1 MLPPSQLARGRR
13 LADTGIAQIRGLL
26 GGNAGED
33 RVAASHFMVGAGFLV
48 LGGVLSV
55 LALASLRFADLFP
68 VTYGRLEPM
77 ANLTLM
83 IGFGAI
89 SLIGG
94 VYYVLPRLTGARLW
108 STDLARLGLLATS
121 GLVIV
126 GLAAMAFG
134 FGTGR
139 QPFGLPWWLHLPLL
153 FVLALPLVITIGT
166 VANRREEHSYVTL
179 WFVLAGTTWLPLL
192 YIAFFAGELPFLGAV
207 QVAYTDLFF
216 SAGFVT
222 MVLFTLGTGLFYY
235 TAVKELDVP
244 LASRQLAFVG
254 LWSLGFASVWWGV
267 AQLTFGPGPT
277 WVSGVAA
284 ALGLAFPIGALANAA
299 NISVTL
305 EGSWAEL
312 NDRPGVTSGVVG
324 LYLAVGVAALAA
336 LAGFRSV
343 ASLAALTTYWEAIEY
358 LAIAG
363 VGTLLVAGVSFS
375 AMPRL
380 VGRELHSIKRAKSF
394 IRLTVTGSVGVLLTM
409 VAAGLMSGYSWL
421 GGSNSA
427 AYIDAGEG
435 WAAGVGGSV
444 DSLLLAAVAFGFV
457 TFAGHLAY
465 ASTIFSTVT
474 RGRATT
480 QEVLVPRVADDE

>member
-1 MLPPSQLARGRR
+1 M
-13 LADTGIAQIRGLL
+13 
-26 GGNAGED
+26 
-33 RVAASHFMVGAGFLV
+33 AATHFVVGAGFLI
-48 LGGVLSV
+48 LGSVLSL
-55 LALASLRFADLFP
+55 LALASLRFAGLFP
-68 VTYGRLEPM
+68 ITYGRLEPM

-83 IGFGAI
+83 IGFGVI
-89 SLIGG
+89 SLMGG

-108 STDLARLGLLATS
+108 STDLARLGLLGTS
-121 GLVIV
+121 ALVIA
-126 GLAAMAFG
+126 GLAAIALG

-139 QPFGLPWWLHLPLL
+139 QPFGLPWWLHLPMI
-153 FVLALPLVITIGT
+153 FVLALPGMITIGT
-166 VANRREEHSYVTL
+166 LAHRQEKRSYVTL

-192 YIAFFAGELPFLGAV
+192 YLVFFAGELPALGAV

-235 TAVKELDVP
+235 TAVKELNVP
-244 LASRQLAFVG
+244 LASRQLALVG

-299 NISVTL
+299 NISATL
-305 EGSWAEL
+305 EGSWSEL
-312 NDRPGVTSGVVG
+312 KDRPGVTSGVVG
-324 LYLAVGVAALAA
+324 LYLAVGVGALAA

-343 ASLAALTTYWEAIEY
+343 ASVTALTSYWEAIDY

-363 VGTLLVAGVSFS
+363 VGVLLVAGVSFS

-380 VGRELHSIKRAKSF
+380 VGRELHSIQRAKSF
-394 IRLTVTGSVGVLLTM
+394 VRLTVAGSVGVLLTLA
-409 VAAGLMSGYSWL
+409 AAGLISGYSWI

-427 AYIDAGEG
+427 AYVDAGEG

-444 DSLLLAAVAFGFV
+444 DTLLLVAVAFGVV
-457 TFAGHLAY
+457 TLAGHLAY
-465 ASTIFSTVT
+465 ASTIFSTLT
-474 RGRATT
+474 RGKPTI
-480 QEVLVPRVADDE
+480 QEVLVTKGAADE

>member
-1 MLPPSQLARGRR
+1 M
-13 LADTGIAQIRGLL
+13 
-26 GGNAGED
+26 
-33 RVAASHFMVGAGFLV
+33 AATHFVVGAGFLV
-48 LGGVLSV
+48 LGSVLSL
-55 LALASLRFADLFP
+55 LALASLRFAGLFP
-68 VTYGRLEPM
+68 ITYGRLEPM

-83 IGFGAI
+83 IGFGVI
-89 SLIGG
+89 SLMGG
-94 VYYVLPRLTGARLW
+94 VYYVLPRLTGTRLW

-121 GLVIV
+121 GLVIA
-126 GLAAMAFG
+126 GLAAIAFG

-139 QPFGLPWWLHLPLL
+139 QPFGLPWWLHLPLI
-153 FVLALPLVITIGT
+153 FVLALPAMITIGT
-166 VANRREEHSYVTL
+166 LANRHEERSYVTL

-192 YIAFFAGELPFLGAV
+192 YLVFFAGELPSMGAV

-244 LASRQLAFVG
+244 LASRQLALVG

-299 NISVTL
+299 NISATL
-305 EGSWAEL
+305 EGSWSGL
-312 NDRPGVTSGVVG
+312 KDRPGVMSGVVG
-324 LYLAVGVAALAA
+324 LYLAVGVGALAA

-343 ASLAALTTYWEAIEY
+343 ASVTALTSYWEAIDY

-363 VGTLLVAGVSFS
+363 VGVLLVAGVSFS

-380 VGRELHSIKRAKSF
+380 VGRKLHSIQRAKSF
-394 IRLTVTGSVGVLLTM
+394 VRLTVAGSVGVLLALA
-409 VAAGLMSGYSWL
+409 AAGLISGYSWI

-427 AYIDAGEG
+427 AYVDAGEG

-444 DSLLLAAVAFGFV
+444 DALLLVAVAFGVV
-457 TFAGHLAY
+457 TLAGHLAY
-465 ASTIFSTVT
+465 ASTIFSTLT
-474 RGRATT
+474 RGKSTI
-480 QEVLVPRVADDE
+480 QEVLVTKGAANE